1 MTDKIKVVLYRF
13 ANALLKRINGALRKY
28 NQKQKGKNDR
38 SASDDTG

>member
-1 MTDKIKVVLYRF
+1 MTDKLKLALIRF

-38 SASDDTG
+38 SAADDTG